1 MALFTNK
8 QQEIGSNFL
17 IIFVAILTKNEQ
29 EVGFNL
35 LLKIFVAMLIK
46 KWRNRVWFINIYRV

>member
-1 MALFTNK
+1 MALFTNN

-46 KWRNRVWFINIYRV
+46 K